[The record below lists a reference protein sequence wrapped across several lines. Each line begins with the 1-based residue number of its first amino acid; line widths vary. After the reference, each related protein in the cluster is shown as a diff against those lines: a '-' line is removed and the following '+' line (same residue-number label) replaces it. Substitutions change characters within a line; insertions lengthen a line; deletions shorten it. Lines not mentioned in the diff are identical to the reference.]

1 MRYWQ
6 SVLNITCLL
15 CGILQGSYVL
25 FCMRVLD
32 LRTSVLRRFI
42 ESRAAVLG
50 EGLRKEHHGKKA
62 VVARDGA

>member
-1 MRYWQ
+1 M
-6 SVLNITCLL
+6 C
-15 CGILQGSYVL
+15 
-25 FCMRVLD
+25 VLD

>member
-1 MRYWQ
+1 M
-6 SVLNITCLL
+6 
-15 CGILQGSYVL
+15 
-25 FCMRVLD
+25 CMLD

-50 EGLRKEHHGKKA
+50 EGLRKEHHGKGA